1 MGLVVTKF
9 VGKRLQHKEVH
20 ESSFDLLISR
30 EEISR
35 FFSKIVTEEPQS
47 AIPIC
52 LKVDH
57 L

>member
-30 EEISR
+30 AQLLC
-35 FFSKIVTEEPQS
+35 FFSKFVTEEPQS
-47 AIPIC
+47 AIPIR
-52 LKVDH
+52 LKVEH